1 MEKQIGNY
9 SFIVG
14 VILAVVLGLAAPKLG
29 AATAWL
35 WSLLVVLGLVVG
47 FLNVSG
53 KETKEFLL
61 VTVSLVIV
69 AYAGSAQINS
79 WSNVQFIGPYLKGIF
94 DSILAFVVSAS
105 VVCVV
110 SPMFHVAFPCPHAGH
125 S

>member
-9 SFIVG
+9 SFIIG
-14 VILAVVLGLAAPKLG
+14 VIIAVVLGLAAPKLG

-61 VTVSLVIV
+61 VAVALVIV
-69 AYAGSAQINS
+69 AFAGSAQ
-79 WSNVQFIGPYLKGIF
+79 VAKFGDVHLIGPFLNGIF
-94 DSILAFVVSAS
+94 DSILAFVVPAS
-105 VVCVV
+105 IVVGLKDVWGL
-110 SPMFHVAFPCPHAGH
+110 AKGEA
-125 S
+125 